1 VPFFQVVRRRDL
13 PGFLLSERIYPAG
26 LRIPP
31 HHHEHAYISLVM
43 EGEYAEILAEETV
56 RCYPGAF
63 RYMPPLVEHA
73 NEFAQTTCCLLVRIE
88 ATVLARFESRS
99 TLPQHPGEIQGIA
112 AAWLGKRIYQEFQAE
127 DESSSLALQGI
138 LLELLAEGARTIEAR
153 RNGENREN
161 GLAPRWL
168 RRVHDFLETSFREN
182 LSLNEIA
189 GVGDVHPV
197 HLAREYRRYFGCSI
211 GEFLRRKRIEQACQL
226 LARSNAPISEI
237 ALACG
242 FSDQSHFS
250 SAFKRQAGVT
260 PGKFRQL
267 A

>member
-1 VPFFQVVRRRDL
+1 
-13 PGFLLSERIYPAG
+13 
-26 LRIPP
+26 
-31 HHHEHAYISLVM
+31 
-43 EGEYAEILAEETV
+43 
-56 RCYPGAF
+56 
-63 RYMPPLVEHA
+63 
-73 NEFAQTTCCLLVRIE
+73 
-88 ATVLARFESRS
+88 
-99 TLPQHPGEIQGIA
+99 
-112 AAWLGKRIYQEFQAE
+112 
-127 DESSSLALQGI
+127 
-138 LLELLAEGARTIEAR
+138 
-153 RNGENREN
+153 EN